1 MIRYVG
7 NRVLQLVPTVFALT
21 LIVFLAVRAIPGD
34 PAYLLAGDF
43 PTEENLA
50 RIRSS
55 LGLDQPL
62 PVQFVL
68 YLSNIAHG
76 DLGRSAL
83 NGRPVWDEIV
93 SRLPATLTLAVL
105 ALGVA
110 IVVGLAAGIVAARRP
125 YSIIDLSSMTLALFG
140 ASMPAF
146 WLGILFVL
154 VFAVSLR
161 WFPAGGASGPQAYV
175 LPALTLGLATA
186 GLLAR
191 MTRSALLEVIQ
202 SEYITTA
209 RAKGL
214 AERTIL
220 FRHALRNALVPIL
233 TTMGLVAGSLLG
245 GSVAVET
252 IFAWPGIGR
261 LLIAAVQSRDYSVVQ
276 GVVLVYGV
284 AFALLNLIVDIL
296 YGIIDPRIE
305 RTGG

>member
-1 MIRYVG
+1 VIRYVG
-7 NRVLQLVPTVFALT
+7 NRVLQLIPTVFALT

-62 PVQFVL
+62 PMQFAL

-125 YSIIDLSSMTLALFG
+125 YSIIDLTSMTLALFG

-154 VFAVSLR
+154 VFAVSLH
-161 WFPAGGASGPQAYV
+161 WLPAGGASGPQAYV

-214 AERTIL
+214 AERAIL

-261 LLIAAVQSRDYSVVQ
+261 LLISAVQSRDYSVVQ
-276 GVVLVYGV
+276 GVLLVYGV
-284 AFALLNLIVDIL
+284 AFAVLNLLVDIL

-305 RTGG
+305 RTSG

>member
-1 MIRYVG
+1 VIRYVG
-7 NRVLQLVPTVFALT
+7 NRVLQLIPTVFALT

-62 PVQFVL
+62 PMQFAL

-154 VFAVSLR
+154 VFAVSLH
-161 WFPAGGASGPQAYV
+161 WLPAGGASGPQAYV

-202 SEYITTA
+202 SDYITTA

-214 AERTIL
+214 AERAIL

-276 GVVLVYGV
+276 GVLLVYGV
-284 AFALLNLIVDIL
+284 AFAVLNLLVDIL

-305 RTGG
+305 RTSG